1 MSFFCDSKKNSCLYK
16 DMSEFNFQI
25 ISPIQLTIRNIQT
38 KQIIQQTYIIEKKNI
53 VPNKKSVRNNVV

>member
-1 MSFFCDSKKNSCLYK
+1 MSK
-16 DMSEFNFQI
+16 FNFQI
-25 ISPIQLTIRNIQT
+25 ISLIQLTIRNIQT